1 MFALD
6 IMNKFRTEL
15 SFVTKAAYLTE
26 LPPGTFRNKQAFI
39 AYLVTV
45 TNEEVESFDIFWGCR
60 SGESFETLLP
70 KNIVEIPDTKELLR
84 EKGGPLSRKSTRKN
98 SCVEVSSSGNSLPLT
113 FTSDPKDRRNL
124 REAFSLLISQLR
136 ELSEDFPAS
145 VIQVKSGIDWKTARR
160 IERSVLFL
168 QSFDDA
174 QILDLAVHLTQCRI
188 DFHFSTPRSVVLDLN
203 GVSSATLIRLFQYA
217 EIPIPTS
224 TTQGAFS
231 VSLINPGEDGYS
243 NAKADRELT
252 KINVTWGRISALSSV
267 PAQIKLSNLQKIER
281 FQREENE
288 IETWIWEALQ
298 GTCPQKVLC
307 FDEENNTDWYM
318 QFHIPTKSENALPT
332 KITLEEEAIL
342 VEHARPYAYL
352 QTGAIRPPVEE
363 TMHEHWKNAARL
375 APSERRDRSNFIA
388 HVENN
393 FASLQRISLLHEFP
407 VIHQGVRYVGMYE
420 ASQFPILFINGEVTV
435 DRSIRTLIENSGSS
449 PKLQEK
455 LQESY
460 DSYIQD
466 PPIPNDFR
474 CQTPVAYVL
483 SVCSSDLTPI
493 NIGRI
498 VKGSRGLFVSSTE
511 LLKCHA
517 YTKCTVAILLPKGI
531 KLDLVCTPSRHIEIL
546 AKIPV
551 ASSPGQSQS
560 IVTQLTALGVN
571 DTNVAELSRA
581 LQSRLSLDTNTGLSQ
596 PNARVESPPRV
607 SSEFHADEHEKR
619 SLIEAEVPPAV
630 SGGMGPIANTSLCH
644 EIYSEKVITP
654 TATWP
659 PKQDPQSEIAGGLS
673 EEPACL
679 TQTIKPREADKK
691 DDFPK
696 EVQLELESPPALARE
711 DEDLGRKDDGQKQT
725 LEVITEIP
733 EDDKTALGS
742 CRQEVEGS
750 SPVQLLIEGKR
761 IISSIVQT
769 LDQKANSPM
778 LEDSSRPEWDNRLK
792 ANLSDVKQA
801 DANCGHHVAT
811 YFDNPTILNETLT
824 AKPSAHNLGSTHLIT
839 PLEQDDKEMPKARR
853 SQSVGQFP
861 STPNK
866 HKVGNGNSKS
876 LPPSKHKSSPLRVM
890 VRKPSKGGKDSS
902 ILSDFFLPKGG
913 KAPAARYPLHRAGIP
928 NSTITGKEP
937 QDGAICVK
945 NQSTDVP
952 MIDFESIINEEERKI
967 NEVILAKEIKIQAEA
982 AQLVRDAGEKWLSQM
997 PDRKRNDIEKLAI
1010 QFLLAMDST
1019 LCFFTVSLRMI
1030 TFAPWKDSMVSIDV
1044 RQAAVVAISKGWFVK
1059 SVSFNAYPF
1068 TRAELALAAGSYLGK
1083 ITPRVADD
1091 ATVALRAIVELLPIA
1106 CDDFFAQVSLACP
1119 FCQAKAVGAAPIFS
1133 TAVTWK
1139 SEEWVDL
1146 KTTLEKATPF
1156 VSSSPNGWHAPTCDR
1171 DEFVPTIAK
1180 FGPWA
1185 CLEFRPYPFAQDF
1198 FPLLSDTASL
1208 LNDTSTLDLGLQ
1220 VAGFVCSNIA
1230 AEDSRHYWL
1239 VECSQGRPQM
1249 AYDSLKGVQKIT
1261 LELYRSLSVTGLLL
1275 TAEKSKK
1282 PVLRTT
1288 DLDTVAGRVPRVERQ
1303 AKPIQVAGRS
1313 ASYKQRNFLMP
1324 KLKSLGSPSSNIKSF
1339 FHDQSELLSDLP
1351 SGRASR
1357 KKTASSR
1364 PPRTKADATKREQR
1378 TKSNRPKGERDSGL
1392 MQQSERSSAKKQD
1405 VDPIPRKEDE
1415 AEVSPIIVDMDCHPK
1430 NASEQPNPVATEFKM
1445 KLPCEAVN
1453 ATASCKRGSHYE
1465 QHGAPDA
1472 EKELQNNVPLSDPI
1486 CCFTSDDEEMAHAP
1500 TKKCKRPFREINL
1513 DLKAGEHGSLE
1524 DQRRRNS
1531 GPPQPRNLHTL
1542 QMVQGKEHEP
1552 SGDAAR
1558 LRVSVDTY
1566 PTKDSNFKEKVSLT
1580 IRKNGTKQLLAAQQ
1594 ITLCPEETNKQTK
1607 SNGGYGVITLFD
1619 GVSSVVP
1626 TLTKKFGYAPTVAIL
1641 AENDIDIRAVVCAE
1655 FGYRA
1660 DEQWSFTPQGT
1671 AALYVKDVHSLIAN
1685 NCQILRNTIE
1695 AYPDLKWI
1703 ITGGSPCQDLTFAG
1717 RKCCFDA

>member
-1 MFALD
+1 MSINVKTQQTVIDALSMDCRNCRKTVLCHTPSGVRTNAELFISSQDRLAELFAGEVGSTIAVFPNISFVRRLCKQSLYQKFSVELVFAVNSYCDPCMFALD

-26 LPPGTFRNKQAFI
+26 LPPGTFRNKQSFI

-45 TNEEVESFDIFWGCR
+45 TNEQVESFDIFWRCR

-70 KNIVEIPDTKELLR
+70 KNIVEIPDIKELLR
-84 EKGGPLSRKSTRKN
+84 EKGGPLGRKSTRKN

-113 FTSDPKDRRNL
+113 LTADPKGQRNL

-136 ELSEDFPAS
+136 KLSEDFPAS

-168 QSFDDA
+168 QSFEDA

-188 DFHFSTPRSVVLDLN
+188 DFHFSTPRSIVLDLN

-231 VSLINPGEDGYS
+231 VSFINPGEDGYS

-252 KINVTWGRISALSSV
+252 KINVTWGRISALGSV

-281 FQREENE
+281 FQGDENE
-288 IETWIWEALQ
+288 IETWIWETLQ

-318 QFHIPTKSENALPT
+318 QFHIPTKLENALPT
-332 KITLEEEAIL
+332 KVTLEEEAIL

-388 HVENN
+388 HVKNN

-407 VIHQGVRYVGMYE
+407 VTHQGVRYVGMCE
-420 ASQFPILFINGEVTV
+420 SSQFPILFINGEVTV
-435 DRSIRTLIENSGSS
+435 DRSIRTLIENSGSF
-449 PKLQEK
+449 PELQEE

-498 VKGSRGLFVSSTE
+498 VKGSKGLFVSSTE

-551 ASSPGQSQS
+551 VSSPGQSQS
-560 IVTQLTALGVN
+560 IVTQPTVLGVN

-581 LQSRLSLDTNTGLSQ
+581 LQSSLSLDANTGLSQ

-607 SSEFHADEHEKR
+607 SSEVHADEHEKR
-619 SLIEAEVPPAV
+619 NLNEAKVPPAV
-630 SGGMGPIANTSLCH
+630 SGGTGPIANTSLCH
-644 EIYSEKVITP
+644 GIHSEKVITP

-659 PKQDPQSEIAGGLS
+659 PKQDPQSKIADGLS

-679 TQTIKPREADKK
+679 TQTVESREADKK

-696 EVQLELESPPALARE
+696 EAQLELESPPALARE
-711 DEDLGRKDDGQKQT
+711 DEDLGKEDAGQKQT

-733 EDDKTALGS
+733 EDVKSALGNFQ
-742 CRQEVEGS
+742 QEVEGS
-750 SPVQLLIEGKR
+750 SPVQLLVEGKR

-769 LDQKANSPM
+769 LDQTAISPM
-778 LEDSSRPEWDNRLK
+778 LEDSSGTRQITEWDNRLK
-792 ANLSDVKQA
+792 ANLADVKQA
-801 DANCGHHVAT
+801 DANGGHQVAT
-811 YFDNPTILNETLT
+811 YFDNPTTLNETLT
-824 AKPSAHNLGSTHLIT
+824 AKPSEHNLGRTHLIT
-839 PLEQDDKEMPKARR
+839 PFEQDDKEMPKARR

-861 STPNK
+861 STPSK
-866 HKVGNGNSKS
+866 HKAGNGNSKS
-876 LPPSKHKSSPLRVM
+876 LPPGKHKSSPLRDM

-902 ILSDFFLPKGG
+902 ILSDFFLPKGS
-913 KAPAARYPLHRAGIP
+913 KAPAARYPLRRAGIP
-928 NSTITGKEP
+928 NPTITGKES
-937 QDGAICVK
+937 QDGAIGVK

-952 MIDFESIINEEERKI
+952 MIDLESIINEEEIRI
-967 NEVILAKEIKIQAEA
+967 NEAILAKEIKIQAEA

-997 PDRKRNDIEKLAI
+997 PDLKRNNIEKLAI

-1030 TFAPWKDSMVSIDV
+1030 ALAPWKDFMVSIDV
-1044 RQAAVVAISKGWFVK
+1044 RQAAVVAISKGWCVK
-1059 SVSFNAYPF
+1059 SVSFEAYPF

-1091 ATVALRAIVELLPIA
+1091 ATVALRAIVEQLPIA
-1106 CDDFFAQVSLACP
+1106 CDEFFAQVSLACP
-1119 FCQAKAVGAAPIFS
+1119 FCQAKAVGTAPIFS

-1146 KTTLEKATPF
+1146 KTTLEKALSARHQT
-1156 VSSSPNGWHAPTCDR
+1156 
-1171 DEFVPTIAK
+1171 
-1180 FGPWA
+1180 FGMRQHVTETN
-1185 CLEFRPYPFAQDF
+1185 LYQLSQNLVLGLILSLGRI
-1198 FPLLSDTASL
+1198 LLSK
-1208 LNDTSTLDLGLQ
+1208 TS
-1220 VAGFVCSNIA
+1220 
-1230 AEDSRHYWL
+1230 
-1239 VECSQGRPQM
+1239 
-1249 AYDSLKGVQKIT
+1249 
-1261 LELYRSLSVTGLLL
+1261 
-1275 TAEKSKK
+1275 
-1282 PVLRTT
+1282 
-1288 DLDTVAGRVPRVERQ
+1288 
-1303 AKPIQVAGRS
+1303 
-1313 ASYKQRNFLMP
+1313 
-1324 KLKSLGSPSSNIKSF
+1324 
-1339 FHDQSELLSDLP
+1339 FH
-1351 SGRASR
+1351 R
-1357 KKTASSR
+1357 
-1364 PPRTKADATKREQR
+1364 
-1378 TKSNRPKGERDSGL
+1378 
-1392 MQQSERSSAKKQD
+1392 
-1405 VDPIPRKEDE
+1405 
-1415 AEVSPIIVDMDCHPK
+1415 
-1430 NASEQPNPVATEFKM
+1430 
-1445 KLPCEAVN
+1445 
-1453 ATASCKRGSHYE
+1453 
-1465 QHGAPDA
+1465 
-1472 EKELQNNVPLSDPI
+1472 
-1486 CCFTSDDEEMAHAP
+1486 
-1500 TKKCKRPFREINL
+1500 
-1513 DLKAGEHGSLE
+1513 
-1524 DQRRRNS
+1524 
-1531 GPPQPRNLHTL
+1531 
-1542 QMVQGKEHEP
+1542 
-1552 SGDAAR
+1552 
-1558 LRVSVDTY
+1558 
-1566 PTKDSNFKEKVSLT
+1566 
-1580 IRKNGTKQLLAAQQ
+1580 
-1594 ITLCPEETNKQTK
+1594 
-1607 SNGGYGVITLFD
+1607 
-1619 GVSSVVP
+1619 
-1626 TLTKKFGYAPTVAIL
+1626 
-1641 AENDIDIRAVVCAE
+1641 
-1655 FGYRA
+1655 
-1660 DEQWSFTPQGT
+1660 
-1671 AALYVKDVHSLIAN
+1671 
-1685 NCQILRNTIE
+1685 
-1695 AYPDLKWI
+1695 
-1703 ITGGSPCQDLTFAG
+1703 
-1717 RKCCFDA
+1717 

>member
-70 KNIVEIPDTKELLR
+70 KNIVEIPDIKELLR

-449 PKLQEK
+449 PELQEK

-630 SGGMGPIANTSLCH
+630 SGGTGPIANTSLCH

-750 SPVQLLIEGKR
+750 SPVQLLIEGQR

-876 LPPSKHKSSPLRVM
+876 LPPSKHKSSPLRDM

-913 KAPAARYPLHRAGIP
+913 KAPAARYPLRRAGIP

-952 MIDFESIINEEERKI
+952 MIDLESIINEEERKI

-1566 PTKDSNFKEKVSLT
+1566 PTKDSNFKEKVSPT

-1671 AALYVKDVHSLIAN
+1671 AALYVKDVHSLIAK

>member
-1 MFALD
+1 MTPRLSGFLSGFCLFDFAYLRISFFRSDPCVSAGPSRATLLFCVGEKSGKMSIHVKTEQTVIDALSMDCRNHRKTVLCHTPSGVRTDAELFISSQDRLAELFTGEVGSTIAVLPNISFVRRLCKQSLYQKFSVELVFAVNSYCDPCMLALD

-15 SFVTKAAYLTE
+15 SFVSKAAYLTD
-26 LPPGTFRNKQAFI
+26 LPPGTFRNKQTFI

-45 TNEEVESFDIFWGCR
+45 TNEQVESFDIFWGCR

-70 KNIVEIPDTKELLR
+70 KNIVEIPDIKELLR

-98 SCVEVSSSGNSLPLT
+98 SCVEVSSNGNSLPLT

-124 REAFSLLISQLR
+124 REAFSFLISQLR

-231 VSLINPGEDGYS
+231 VSFINPGEDGYS

-252 KINVTWGRISALSSV
+252 KINVTWGRISALGSV

-281 FQREENE
+281 FQREENG
-288 IETWIWEALQ
+288 IETWIWETLQ

-332 KITLEEEAIL
+332 KMTLDDDAIL

-352 QTGAIRPPVEE
+352 QTGAIRPPAEE

-375 APSERRDRSNFIA
+375 APSERKDRSNFIA

-407 VIHQGVRYVGMYE
+407 VTHQGVRYVGTCE

-435 DRSIRTLIENSGSS
+435 DRCIRTLIENSGSF
-449 PKLQEK
+449 PELQEE

-531 KLDLVCTPSRHIEIL
+531 KLELVCTPSRHIEIL

-551 ASSPGQSQS
+551 ASSPRQSQS
-560 IVTQLTALGVN
+560 IVTQPTALGVN

-581 LQSRLSLDTNTGLSQ
+581 LQSSLSLDTNTGLTQ
-596 PNARVESPPRV
+596 PNASVESPPRV
-607 SSEFHADEHEKR
+607 SSEVHADEHEKR
-619 SLIEAEVPPAV
+619 NIIETEVPPAV
-630 SGGMGPIANTSLCH
+630 SGGTGPIANTSLCH
-644 EIYSEKVITP
+644 ELHSEKVITP

-659 PKQDPQSEIAGGLS
+659 PKQDPQSEIAGCLS

-679 TQTIKPREADKK
+679 TQTIKSREVDKK
-691 DDFPK
+691 DDLPK
-696 EVQLELESPPALARE
+696 EVQLESESPPALARE

-733 EDDKTALGS
+733 EDDKTALGN
-742 CRQEVEGS
+742 CQQEVEGS

-761 IISSIVQT
+761 IISSIAQT

-778 LEDSSRPEWDNRLK
+778 LEDSSLPEWNTRLK
-792 ANLSDVKQA
+792 ANFSDEKQA
-801 DANCGHHVAT
+801 DANCVHHVAT
-811 YFDNPTILNETLT
+811 YFANPTILNETLT
-824 AKPSAHNLGSTHLIT
+824 AKPSAHNLGRTHLIT

-853 SQSVGQFP
+853 SKSVGQFP
-861 STPNK
+861 STPSK

-876 LPPSKHKSSPLRVM
+876 LPPSKHKSSPLRDM

-913 KAPAARYPLHRAGIP
+913 RAPAARYPLRRAGIP
-928 NSTITGKEP
+928 NPTITGKEP
-937 QDGAICVK
+937 QDVAIGVK

-952 MIDFESIINEEERKI
+952 MIDLESIINEEERRI

-982 AQLVRDAGEKWLSQM
+982 VQLVRDAGEKWLSQM

-1030 TFAPWKDSMVSIDV
+1030 AFAPWKDSMVSIDV
-1044 RQAAVVAISKGWFVK
+1044 RQSAVVAISKGWFVK
-1059 SVSFNAYPF
+1059 SVAFNAYPF

-1083 ITPRVADD
+1083 ITPSVADD

-1106 CDDFFAQVSLACP
+1106 CDEFFAQVSLACP

-1139 SEEWVDL
+1139 SDEWVDL

-1171 DEFVPTIAK
+1171 DEFVPTVAN

-1185 CLEFRPYPFAQDF
+1185 YLEFRPYPSVQDF

-1208 LNDTSTLDLGLQ
+1208 LNDTSTLDLGLE

-1239 VECSQGRPQM
+1239 V
-1249 AYDSLKGVQKIT
+1249 
-1261 LELYRSLSVTGLLL
+1261 
-1275 TAEKSKK
+1275 
-1282 PVLRTT
+1282 
-1288 DLDTVAGRVPRVERQ
+1288 
-1303 AKPIQVAGRS
+1303 
-1313 ASYKQRNFLMP
+1313 
-1324 KLKSLGSPSSNIKSF
+1324 
-1339 FHDQSELLSDLP
+1339 
-1351 SGRASR
+1351 
-1357 KKTASSR
+1357 
-1364 PPRTKADATKREQR
+1364 
-1378 TKSNRPKGERDSGL
+1378 
-1392 MQQSERSSAKKQD
+1392 
-1405 VDPIPRKEDE
+1405 
-1415 AEVSPIIVDMDCHPK
+1415 
-1430 NASEQPNPVATEFKM
+1430 
-1445 KLPCEAVN
+1445 VN
-1453 ATASCKRGSHYE
+1453 AH
-1465 QHGAPDA
+1465 
-1472 EKELQNNVPLSDPI
+1472 
-1486 CCFTSDDEEMAHAP
+1486 
-1500 TKKCKRPFREINL
+1500 
-1513 DLKAGEHGSLE
+1513 KAG
-1524 DQRRRNS
+1524 
-1531 GPPQPRNLHTL
+1531 
-1542 QMVQGKEHEP
+1542 
-1552 SGDAAR
+1552 
-1558 LRVSVDTY
+1558 
-1566 PTKDSNFKEKVSLT
+1566 
-1580 IRKNGTKQLLAAQQ
+1580 
-1594 ITLCPEETNKQTK
+1594 
-1607 SNGGYGVITLFD
+1607 
-1619 GVSSVVP
+1619 
-1626 TLTKKFGYAPTVAIL
+1626 
-1641 AENDIDIRAVVCAE
+1641 
-1655 FGYRA
+1655 
-1660 DEQWSFTPQGT
+1660 
-1671 AALYVKDVHSLIAN
+1671 
-1685 NCQILRNTIE
+1685 
-1695 AYPDLKWI
+1695 LKWRMI
-1703 ITGGSPCQDLTFAG
+1703 P
-1717 RKCCFDA
+1717 

>member
-1 MFALD
+1 M
-6 IMNKFRTEL
+6 
-15 SFVTKAAYLTE
+15 
-26 LPPGTFRNKQAFI
+26 
-39 AYLVTV
+39 
-45 TNEEVESFDIFWGCR
+45 
-60 SGESFETLLP
+60 
-70 KNIVEIPDTKELLR
+70 
-84 EKGGPLSRKSTRKN
+84 
-98 SCVEVSSSGNSLPLT
+98 
-113 FTSDPKDRRNL
+113 

-136 ELSEDFPAS
+136 ELSEDFSAS

-449 PKLQEK
+449 PELQEK

-607 SSEFHADEHEKR
+607 SSEVHADEHEKR
-619 SLIEAEVPPAV
+619 NLIEAEVPPAV
-630 SGGMGPIANTSLCH
+630 SGGTGPIANTSLCH
-644 EIYSEKVITP
+644 DIYSEKVITP

-742 CRQEVEGS
+742 CQQEVEGS

-876 LPPSKHKSSPLRVM
+876 LPPSKHKSSPLRDM
-890 VRKPSKGGKDSS
+890 VRKPSKRGKDSS

-913 KAPAARYPLHRAGIP
+913 KAPAARYPLRRAGIP

-952 MIDFESIINEEERKI
+952 MIDLESIINEEERKI

-1019 LCFFTVSLRMI
+1019 LCFFTVSLRMDYI
-1030 TFAPWKDSMVSIDV
+1030 CTME
-1044 RQAAVVAISKGWFVK
+1044 RL
-1059 SVSFNAYPF
+1059 Y
-1068 TRAELALAAGSYLGK
+1068 
-1083 ITPRVADD
+1083 
-1091 ATVALRAIVELLPIA
+1091 
-1106 CDDFFAQVSLACP
+1106 
-1119 FCQAKAVGAAPIFS
+1119 
-1133 TAVTWK
+1133 
-1139 SEEWVDL
+1139 
-1146 KTTLEKATPF
+1146 
-1156 VSSSPNGWHAPTCDR
+1156 
-1171 DEFVPTIAK
+1171 
-1180 FGPWA
+1180 
-1185 CLEFRPYPFAQDF
+1185 
-1198 FPLLSDTASL
+1198 
-1208 LNDTSTLDLGLQ
+1208 GL
-1220 VAGFVCSNIA
+1220 
-1230 AEDSRHYWL
+1230 Y
-1239 VECSQGRPQM
+1239 
-1249 AYDSLKGVQKIT
+1249 
-1261 LELYRSLSVTGLLL
+1261 
-1275 TAEKSKK
+1275 
-1282 PVLRTT
+1282 
-1288 DLDTVAGRVPRVERQ
+1288 
-1303 AKPIQVAGRS
+1303 
-1313 ASYKQRNFLMP
+1313 
-1324 KLKSLGSPSSNIKSF
+1324 
-1339 FHDQSELLSDLP
+1339 
-1351 SGRASR
+1351 
-1357 KKTASSR
+1357 
-1364 PPRTKADATKREQR
+1364 
-1378 TKSNRPKGERDSGL
+1378 
-1392 MQQSERSSAKKQD
+1392 
-1405 VDPIPRKEDE
+1405 
-1415 AEVSPIIVDMDCHPK
+1415 
-1430 NASEQPNPVATEFKM
+1430 
-1445 KLPCEAVN
+1445 
-1453 ATASCKRGSHYE
+1453 
-1465 QHGAPDA
+1465 
-1472 EKELQNNVPLSDPI
+1472 
-1486 CCFTSDDEEMAHAP
+1486 
-1500 TKKCKRPFREINL
+1500 
-1513 DLKAGEHGSLE
+1513 
-1524 DQRRRNS
+1524 
-1531 GPPQPRNLHTL
+1531 
-1542 QMVQGKEHEP
+1542 
-1552 SGDAAR
+1552 
-1558 LRVSVDTY
+1558 
-1566 PTKDSNFKEKVSLT
+1566 
-1580 IRKNGTKQLLAAQQ
+1580 
-1594 ITLCPEETNKQTK
+1594 
-1607 SNGGYGVITLFD
+1607 
-1619 GVSSVVP
+1619 
-1626 TLTKKFGYAPTVAIL
+1626 
-1641 AENDIDIRAVVCAE
+1641 
-1655 FGYRA
+1655 
-1660 DEQWSFTPQGT
+1660 
-1671 AALYVKDVHSLIAN
+1671 
-1685 NCQILRNTIE
+1685 
-1695 AYPDLKWI
+1695 
-1703 ITGGSPCQDLTFAG
+1703 
-1717 RKCCFDA
+1717 